1 MVILH
6 DVFKYLTCWA
16 LDMRLALSLLITW
29 LRLLLVL
36 KLLLLFLLNES
47 R

>member
-6 DVFKYLTCWA
+6 DVFKCLTCWT
-16 LDMRLALSLLITW
+16 LDMRLALSLLVIW
-29 LRLLLVL
+29 LRLVLVL
-36 KLLLLFLLNES
+36 HLLLLFLLNES

>member
-6 DVFKYLTCWA
+6 DVFKCLTCWA

-29 LRLLLVL
+29 LRLILVL
-36 KLLLLFLLNES
+36 KLLLLFLLDES